1 MKKPGM
7 KLVAGLIAAMIVG
20 TIGAVLVSAEAYD
33 DDETNEWHVPF
44 DRKNIGVLRAI
55 PSELT
60 DDEQAELDAL
70 VTSLNEEGA
79 SCEEIREAVFA
90 KLNDMGI
97 LDEQLDIAIEQTEQ
111 RLEILNRGN
120 ELRDQGY
127 SWEEINEILQEEFV
141 LGHATN
147 VYHGIDQESI
157 WSYTGPDEEE
167 YNMETS
173 SL

>member
-1 MKKPGM
+1 MKKTGM
-7 KLVAGLIAAMIVG
+7 KLVGGVMAAMIVG
-20 TIGAVLVSAEAYD
+20 TIGAVLVSAEAND
-33 DDETNEWHVPF
+33 DNETNEWHVSF
-44 DRKNIGVLRAI
+44 DRKNMDVLEAVT
-55 PSELT
+55 SELT

-70 VTSLNEEGA
+70 VTSLNEDGA

-97 LDEQLDIAIEQTEQ
+97 LDEQLNTAIEQTEQ

-127 SWEEINEILQEEFV
+127 SWEEINEMLQEEFV
-141 LGHATN
+141 LGHSTD
-147 VYHGIDQESI
+147 VYHGSDQESI
-157 WSYTGPDEEE
+157 WSYTAPNEEE

-173 SL
+173 AL